1 MQDISI
7 KEEPVN
13 TGKILDKLPTEDKQK
28 LVGVFAYPAQED
40 FDSNQNL
47 IGLFSIL
54 LKVDKRINPQNYQ
67 NNKKNYD
74 RYSNSSNS

>member
-1 MQDISI
+1 MENE
-7 KEEPVN
+7 KEKRIEALKN
-13 TGKILDKLPTEDKQK
+13 FFSKDEQK
-28 LVGVFAYPAQED
+28 LVGSFAYPAQED

-54 LKVDKRINPQNYQ
+54 LQVDKRINPQNYQ
-67 NNKKNYD
+67 DNKKKYD